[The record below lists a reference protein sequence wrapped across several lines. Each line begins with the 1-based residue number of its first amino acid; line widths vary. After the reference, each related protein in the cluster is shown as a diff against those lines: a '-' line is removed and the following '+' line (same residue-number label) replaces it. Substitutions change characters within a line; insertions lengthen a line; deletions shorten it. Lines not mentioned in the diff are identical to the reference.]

1 MAPTNSSPNLSKRS
15 FCGDAL
21 SFYITKINFSYY
33 ITFII
38 IFVAIFIAS
47 LFVRKRISGPGK
59 SLIGFAYIL
68 TLLLAITCLVIDFA
82 ALLRSLCG
90 TGGFPESRDMAIASN
105 TLGFIS
111 VWGMLFLVVYQV
123 NILLRKQLG
132 SAVMMFRIICVAMVG
147 VIGALYI
154 ASLSISSYL
163 WWETPNMWRDD
174 QWSLQLSSQ
183 RLSLA
188 VRALYL
194 LCVIVSAALSTM
206 TLSGLRRAQL
216 AAGDLIGWVAALHIF
231 MFIWSGLSVVLQALS
246 LYLRDF
252 DPKTSI
258 ALSYVLIVFQALS
271 FVALL
276 GIAKHSCWKQG
287 RKPAQHV
294 YAPAMQGH
302 TAYVH

>member
-1 MAPTNSSPNLSKRS
+1 
-15 FCGDAL
+15 
-21 SFYITKINFSYY
+21 
-33 ITFII
+33 
-38 IFVAIFIAS
+38 
-47 LFVRKRISGPGK
+47 
-59 SLIGFAYIL
+59 
-68 TLLLAITCLVIDFA
+68 
-82 ALLRSLCG
+82 
-90 TGGFPESRDMAIASN
+90 MAIASN

-216 AAGDLIGWVAALHIF
+216 AAGVSYAC
-231 MFIWSGLSVVLQALS
+231 LS
-246 LYLRDF
+246 
-252 DPKTSI
+252 K
-258 ALSYVLIVFQALS
+258 
-271 FVALL
+271 
-276 GIAKHSCWKQG
+276 
-287 RKPAQHV
+287 
-294 YAPAMQGH
+294 
-302 TAYVH
+302 